1 MQLDS
6 ELKQRIEGLITSDRV
21 VLFMKGTRHF
31 PQCGFSATV
40 TQILNKLVPQY
51 ATVNVLSDPGVREGI
66 KAYSEWPTIP
76 QLYVDGKFVGGC
88 DIVREMFQD
97 GELHTLLGVT
107 PPAATEAA
115 PRTAPKLTLSP
126 AAKRA
131 IESAKG
137 DEAGNLRLE
146 ITAEFEHALSIDEPE
161 DDDFKI
167 DAGGMIV
174 LVDPDSAQ
182 RAEGVQI
189 DFEEGASDDASDT
202 GGFKI
207 ENPNEPAK
215 VRSLSAA
222 ALKQMIDS
230 GEKFEFYDVR
240 TPEERKLASIQGAK
254 LLDEAALRH
263 AEGLDK
269 DTPLVFHC
277 HHGGRSQAAAERFVR
292 EGFKRVYN
300 LVGGI
305 DAWSGVDPSVP
316 RY

>member
-1 MQLDS
+1 MQLES
-6 ELKQRIEGLITSDRV
+6 EIQQRIEGLIASDRV

-51 ATVNVLSDPGVREGI
+51 ATVNVLADPQIRDGI

-76 QLYVDGKFVGGC
+76 QLYIDGKFVGGC
-88 DIVREMFQD
+88 DIVREMFQA
-97 GELHTLLGVT
+97 GELHGLLGVT
-107 PPAATEAA
+107 QPAGGTEAS
-115 PRTAPKLTLSP
+115 PRTAPKLSVSP

-131 IESAKG
+131 IEQAKG
-137 DEAGNLRLE
+137 DEAGSLRLE
-146 ITAEFEHALSIDEPE
+146 ISAEFDHALSIDQP
-161 DDDFKI
+161 DDEDFKV
-167 DAGGMIV
+167 DAGGLIV

-182 RAEGVQI
+182 RADGVQI
-189 DFEEGASDDASDT
+189 DFEAGASEDQ
-202 GGFKI
+202 GGFKV

-215 VRSLSAA
+215 VRQLSPA
-222 ALKQMIDS
+222 ALKQMIDA
-230 GEKFEFYDVR
+230 GERFELYDVR
-240 TPEERKLASIQGAK
+240 TPEEREVASIQRAQ
-254 LLDEAALRH
+254 LLDDAALRH
-263 AEGLDK
+263 VEGLDK

-305 DAWSGVDPSVP
+305 DAWSASVDPTVP

>member
-6 ELKQRIEGLITSDRV
+6 EIKQRIEGLIASDRV

-51 ATVNVLSDPGVREGI
+51 ATVNVLADPQVRDGI

-76 QLYVDGKFVGGC
+76 QLYIDGKFIGGC
-88 DIVREMFQD
+88 DIVREMFQA
-97 GELHTLLGVT
+97 GELHSLLGVSKAAAE
-107 PPAATEAA
+107 PSPA
-115 PRTAPKLTLSP
+115 RTAPKVTVS
-126 AAKRA
+126 ASAKHA
-131 IESAKG
+131 IEQAKG
-137 DEAGNLRLE
+137 DETGSLRLE
-146 ITAEFEHALSIDEPE
+146 ISDDFEHALSIDDAQ
-161 DDDFKI
+161 DDDFKV
-167 DAGGMIV
+167 DAGGIIV

-182 RAEGVQI
+182 RANGVQI
-189 DFEEGASDDASDT
+189 DFEAGASVEQ
-202 GGFKI
+202 GGFKV

-215 VRSLSAA
+215 VRQLSPA
-222 ALKQMIDS
+222 ALKQMIDA
-230 GEKFEFYDVR
+230 GERFNLYDVR
-240 TPEERKLASIQGAK
+240 TPEERAIASIREAT
-254 LLDEAALRH
+254 LLDDAAAREV
-263 AEGLDK
+263 AGLDK

-300 LVGGI
+300 LSGGI
-305 DAWSGVDPSVP
+305 DAWSTSVDPNVP